1 MKSVLLTRSLE
12 DNYDI
17 IRELE
22 QDHLKNY
29 SFKYIC
35 SPLVEYQ
42 ALPLDITLLHDYPNV
57 IITSKFAAKILA
69 GHQNLEKKNMWVVGN
84 SSRLILEQN
93 NFVVQYVA
101 TNIQNLLEN
110 IPPEIYNQTIYLSSN
125 EITQDLPQAIKRHII
140 YRVKYATRLHQIAEI
155 EKGINFILLYSQNS
169 TKIFIELLIKNN
181 LLKLLANSLVIT
193 ISKKVANIISSFTKN
208 VVYCDDGQPQQMLE
222 LLIYNAQNNA
232 EIRN

>member
-22 QDHLKNY
+22 RNY
-29 SFKYIC
+29 ECRFNYIC
-35 SPLVEYQ
+35 CPLVEYQ
-42 ALPLDITLLHDYPNV
+42 TLPLDATLLHDYPNI

-69 GHQNLEKKNMWVVGN
+69 GHQNLAKKNMWIVGN
-84 SSRLILEQN
+84 SSRIILEQN
-93 NFVVQYVA
+93 NLIVQYVA
-101 TNIQNLLEN
+101 SNIQNLLEN
-110 IPPEIYNQTIYLSSN
+110 IPPAIYDQTIYLSSN

-140 YRVKYATRLHQIAEI
+140 YQVKYATKLQQMAEI

-169 TKIFIELLIKNN
+169 TKTFLELLIKNN

-193 ISKKVANIISSFTKN
+193 ISKKVANIISSFSKN
-208 VVYCDDGQPQQMLE
+208 VVYCDNGQPQQMLE
-222 LLIYNAQNNA
+222 LLIYHAQNNA
-232 EIRN
+232 QVRN